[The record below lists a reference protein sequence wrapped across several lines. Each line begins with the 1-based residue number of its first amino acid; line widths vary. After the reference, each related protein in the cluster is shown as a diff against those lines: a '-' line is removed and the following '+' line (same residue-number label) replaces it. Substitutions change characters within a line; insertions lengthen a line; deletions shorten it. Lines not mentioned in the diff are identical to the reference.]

1 MFCSVRQA
9 FLHCKTAPF
18 VFPCK
23 LFLQNRGCCQATVTD
38 TCLMY
43 YRRHGNIKP
52 PGIHKIPVAPILLNP
67 LPHYTILILSSS
79 FFHQKA
85 MRRQDY
91 VILLHIVSECTKE
104 VLQRLKAW
112 TDKFFRQI
120 RDNVGTDLNGRY
132 ACS

>member
-9 FLHCKTAPF
+9 FLHCKTASI

-23 LFLQNRGCCQATVTD
+23 LFLQNRGCCQTTVTD

-43 YRRHGNIKP
+43 YRCHGNIKP

-67 LPHYTILILSSS
+67 LPRYTILILSSS

-91 VILLHIVSECTKE
+91 VILLHIISERTKE

>member
-9 FLHCKTAPF
+9 FLHCKTASF

-23 LFLQNRGCCQATVTD
+23 LFSQNRGCCQATVTD

-43 YRRHGNIKP
+43 YRCHGNIKP

-91 VILLHIVSECTKE
+91 VILLHIIPECTKE

-132 ACS
+132 VCS